1 MIFNPV
7 ISNHKLSHYIH
18 VFCTFTT
25 FCILGTETRQAI
37 TALSTYTPA
46 FVTAPTV
53 LWSNCSSC
61 MLMGIMQSL
70 NAYTWMKDHQVLF
83 LGVTTGYCG
92 ALSSF
97 SSMLL
102 EMFEHSTNLTNGNIA
117 NHTKLPNRAYG
128 IMEFL
133 SVLLVHL
140 MVSMGSLIF
149 GRQLGK
155 EVIVAYGSSSFSKPY
170 TPPSDTVK
178 ENAGDVDT
186 QEMEKN
192 ILEFKFKTPAPF
204 FKKFFDIVDKLA
216 YALAF
221 PLIILFVVLCAYYE
235 NYSRGKWTLPC
246 LFGIFAGFLRYWLA
260 EMFNKTNK
268 KFPLSTFLAN
278 VFATLLIGIFTMV
291 QRGKKHFSTDIP
303 IVNSL
308 NSCHIVSALIS
319 GFCGTLSTIST
330 FINEGYKLSFINML
344 IYYTVSIAI
353 SYCLLVITLGS
364 YAWTRG
370 LTNPIC

>member
-1 MIFNPV
+1 
-7 ISNHKLSHYIH
+7 
-18 VFCTFTT
+18 
-25 FCILGTETRQAI
+25 
-37 TALSTYTPA
+37 
-46 FVTAPTV
+46 
-53 LWSNCSSC
+53 
-61 MLMGIMQSL
+61 
-70 NAYTWMKDHQVLF
+70 
-83 LGVTTGYCG
+83 
-92 ALSSF
+92 
-97 SSMLL
+97 
-102 EMFEHSTNLTNGNIA
+102 MFEHSTNLTNGNIA
-117 NHTKLPNRAYG
+117 NHKKLPNRAYG

-178 ENAGDVDT
+178 ENAGD
-186 QEMEKN
+186 
-192 ILEFKFKTPAPF
+192 FKFKTPAPF

-268 KFPLSTFLAN
+268 KFPLGTFLAN

-291 QRGKKHFSTDIP
+291 QRGK
-303 IVNSL
+303 N
-308 NSCHIVSALIS
+308 
-319 GFCGTLSTIST
+319 T
-330 FINEGYKLSFINML
+330 FPRIFQL
-344 IYYTVSIAI
+344 
-353 SYCLLVITLGS
+353 
-364 YAWTRG
+364 
-370 LTNPIC
+370 

>member
-102 EMFEHSTNLTNGNIA
+102 EVFEHSTNLTNDNIA
-117 NHTKLPNRAYG
+117 NQTKLPNRAYG

-204 FKKFFDIVDKLA
+204 FKKF
-216 YALAF
+216 
-221 PLIILFVVLCAYYE
+221 LIFWI
-235 NYSRGKWTLPC
+235 NSRT
-246 LFGIFAGFLRYWLA
+246 
-260 EMFNKTNK
+260 
-268 KFPLSTFLAN
+268 
-278 VFATLLIGIFTMV
+278 
-291 QRGKKHFSTDIP
+291 H
-303 IVNSL
+303 
-308 NSCHIVSALIS
+308 
-319 GFCGTLSTIST
+319 
-330 FINEGYKLSFINML
+330 
-344 IYYTVSIAI
+344 
-353 SYCLLVITLGS
+353 
-364 YAWTRG
+364 
-370 LTNPIC
+370 

>member
-1 MIFNPV
+1 M
-7 ISNHKLSHYIH
+7 H

-37 TALSTYTPA
+37 TALSSYSPAYITP
-46 FVTAPTV
+46 PTV
-53 LWSNCSSC
+53 LWSNLTSC

-92 ALSSF
+92 SLSSF

-102 EMFEHSTNLTNGNIA
+102 ETFEHSTNLTNDNIA
-117 NHTKLPNRAYG
+117 HHTRFPNRAYG

-140 MVSMGSLIF
+140 MVSMGSFIF
-149 GRQLGK
+149 GRQFGK
-155 EVIVAYGSSSFSKPY
+155 EIIVTYGSIAFSRTY
-170 TPPSDTVK
+170 NHSVGTTSQNSADA
-178 ENAGDVDT
+178 NA
-186 QEMEKN
+186 EELEKN
-192 ILEFKFKTPAPF
+192 ILVLNFKTPAPYVLRC
-204 FKKFFDIVDKLA
+204 FDIIDKLA
-216 YALAF
+216 YALAI
-221 PLIILFVVLCAYYE
+221 PLIILFVVLCAYFD

-260 EMFNKTNK
+260 ERFNKK
-268 KFPLSTFLAN
+268 YEKFPLGTFFAN
-278 VFATLLIGIFTMV
+278 TFATLLIGIFTMV
-291 QRGKKHFSTDIP
+291 QRGKKRSFIDVP
-303 IVNSL
+303 IVNNL

-330 FINEGYKLSFINML
+330 FINEGYKLPFIHMFV
-344 IYYTVSIAI
+344 YYIISIAL

-364 YAWTRG
+364 YAWKRG
-370 LTNPIC
+370 LTLAAC